1 MTANI
6 LKQYSNQLLHDLNF
20 SYFSPL
26 SHHDQI
32 LTLNQAKKVVS
43 IQRKIKKHNLILR
56 VTDKGYNFYV
66 GTEKEFDKK
75 AQQFFQDT
83 NAFIELEEN
92 PFNKIQDN
100 VIHLLNQ
107 IRAKKFIF
115 QWQCNKMMP
124 NRIKCQLAH
133 LYFNPKTHKV
143 C

>member
-1 MTANI
+1 MTATI
-6 LKQYSNQLLHDLNF
+6 LKQYSNQLLHDLNL

-26 SHHDQI
+26 SYNDQ
-32 LTLNQAKKVVS
+32 TLALKQAKKVVS
-43 IQRKIKKHNLILR
+43 IQRKIKKHHLILR
-56 VTDKGYNFYV
+56 VTDKGYNFYI

-75 AQQFFQDT
+75 TQSFFQDT
-83 NAFIELEEN
+83 NAFIELKEN

-107 IRAKKFIF
+107 IRVKNFIF

-124 NRIKCQLAH
+124 NRIKCQLSH

-143 C
+143 